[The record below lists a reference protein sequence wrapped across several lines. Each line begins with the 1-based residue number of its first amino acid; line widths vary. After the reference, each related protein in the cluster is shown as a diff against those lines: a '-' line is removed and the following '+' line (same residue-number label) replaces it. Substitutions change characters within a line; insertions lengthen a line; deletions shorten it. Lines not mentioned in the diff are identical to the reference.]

1 MFNTGY
7 GWEGFWPELGPSEWL
22 CIDLA
27 RQVFREKAPSIGLA
41 FASAKDLR
49 VPWMHGGYDRTF
61 QSLLAWTAF
70 QDPSLEVRGVP
81 ENYPVP
87 PAPLFLSAPYPNPV
101 TRDAPVAFQVSFSE
115 SPIEVSVHDL
125 AGRLLW
131 ESSTG
136 TGSRVVW
143 GCTGTDGRR
152 VPAGVYIVSARCGQ
166 SASSRKLTVLD

>member
-1 MFNTGY
+1 M
-7 GWEGFWPELGPSEWL
+7 SSQWL

-27 RQVFREKAPSIGLA
+27 RQVFRQHASTIGLA

-81 ENYPVP
+81 ENNPVP
-87 PAPLFLSAPYPNPV
+87 PAPLYVSAPYPNPA
-101 TRDAPVAFQVSFSE
+101 TRNAPIAFQVSFSQ
-115 SPIEVSVHDL
+115 SPVEVSVHDL

-131 ESSTG
+131 ESSAT

-143 GCTGTDGRR
+143 ECTDSNGNR
-152 VPAGVYIVSARCGQ
+152 VPAGVYIVTARWGQ
-166 SASSRKLTVLD
+166 SMSSRKLTVLD